1 VIAWFARNSV
11 AANLLMVT
19 ILMGGMIALSNGV
32 RLEIFPPSDP
42 DTIQVQVPLRS
53 ATPEDVELG
62 VAVRIEEAVKDLVG
76 IDRILS
82 VSREGSTNVQIEID
96 KGYDPRQ
103 LLDDIKGRVDAINT
117 FPAETEKPVI
127 SLRQRRFGVID
138 VVVAGDYSEVEIR
151 TFAEQVRDEILRID
165 GITQADLDSVRN
177 YEIAIEASPDRLREF
192 NVTLADIGRAIRE
205 SSVDLSA
212 GNVRTDGGD
221 VLIRSKGQA
230 YRRADFDAIVVKTN
244 PDGSIVRVSDIA
256 SVVDGFVEDA
266 MRTRFNGQ
274 HAAFIKVSRVGSQNA
289 IEIASAVREY
299 IDSRQATLPV
309 GLELSFWDDD
319 SARLKDRLGI
329 MTKSAIQG
337 SVLVIL
343 LLSLFLRPAV
353 GMWVFLGIPI
363 SFFGAFIVMSLLDVS
378 LNLMSAFG
386 FILVLG
392 IVVDDAIV
400 TGENIYA
407 RMREGNKGLSAAIV
421 GTKEVAI
428 PVTFGILTTI
438 AAFGP
443 LAFIEGRM
451 GDVFSQIPL
460 VVIPVLLFSL
470 VESKLILPAHLK
482 HIELHEHDQ
491 KASGFQAWQTRFAD
505 GFEEFILRYYKP
517 MLKSAIA
524 HRYAT
529 AAAFVGV
536 LIVLVTLIFS
546 GWMRFTPFPQIE
558 GETATARLTMPAGTP
573 FDVTDRHAE
582 KIFLAARE
590 LQKKYTDETTGQSM
604 VTNIL
609 TNVSAGSARVQIE
622 TVPRQDRSIE
632 FSTNALGNE
641 WRSLIGRV
649 PGAESLSFRSS
660 FFRAGDPVDVQ
671 FAGNSLET
679 LNIVG
684 EQLKEHLATY
694 PGVFEIA
701 DSLSNGKEELQ
712 IELSP
717 QGHLLGLTR
726 SEIVSQ
732 VGQAFKG
739 LQAQRIQRGRDDVR
753 VLVRFP
759 LGERSTI
766 SSLNEMLIS
775 TPTGN
780 KIPLANIAVI
790 TPGRGPAEIRRIDGY
805 RVLNVTADVD
815 KENTNTTVLMGSI
828 GAFLDDLLGKYP
840 SVSYSFEGEQRRQAE
855 TFGSLQLGIMVVM
868 FVIYCLLALPLKSY
882 TQPIVIMSVI
892 PFGIIGAVIGHW
904 LMGYSLSMLSMLG
917 LMALTGVAIN
927 DSLVLVDYVN
937 QRHRSA
943 GDKLLKAVQR
953 AGVVRFRPVLLTS
966 LTTFFGLLPLLMEKS
981 SSAQFLAPMAISLGF
996 GILFATM
1003 ITLILIP
1010 VNIIIADDIR
1020 YFFARRYDELKTVV
1034 AAQGSDQNS
1043 NEAAGRLV
1051 AENDARYPVDRHRE

>member
-1 VIAWFARNSV
+1 MISWFARNSV

-19 ILMGGMIALSNGV
+19 ILLGGILAISNGV

-42 DTIQVQVPLRS
+42 HTVEVQVPLRG

-62 VAVRIEEAVKDLVG
+62 VAVRIEEAVKDLQG
-76 IDRILS
+76 IDRLMS
-82 VSREGSTNVQIEID
+82 VSSEGSTNVRIEIE
-96 KGYDPRQ
+96 KGYDPRE
-103 LLDDIKGRVDAINT
+103 LLDDIKSRVDAINT
-117 FPAETEKPVI
+117 FPADTEKPVI

-151 TFAEQVRDEILRID
+151 TFAEQVRDELLRMED
-165 GITQADLDSVRN
+165 ITHAELDAVRQ
-177 YEIAIEASPDRLREF
+177 YEIAIEVSPDRLREF
-192 NVTLADIGRAIRE
+192 DVTLADIGRAIRE

-256 SVVDGFVEDA
+256 TVVDGFVEDA
-266 MRTRFNGQ
+266 MHTRFNGK
-274 HAAFIKVSRVGSQNA
+274 HAAFVKVSRVGDQNA
-289 IEIASAVREY
+289 IEISSKVREY
-299 IDSRQATLPV
+299 IESRQATLPV
-309 GLELSFWDDD
+309 GLELSYWDDD

-353 GMWVFLGIPI
+353 GIWVFLGIPI
-363 SFFGAFIVMSLLDVS
+363 SFFGAFVVMHLMDTS

-400 TGENIYA
+400 TGENIYS
-407 RMREGNKGLSAAIV
+407 RMREGNKGLSAAIM

-451 GDVFSQIPL
+451 GDIFSQIPL

-482 HIELHEHDQ
+482 HIELHEHDH
-491 KASGFQAWQTRFAD
+491 KATGFQAWQTRFAD
-505 GFEEFILRYYKP
+505 GFEDFILKYYKP
-517 MLKSAIA
+517 LLRSAIN
-524 HRYAT
+524 HRYST
-529 AAAFVGV
+529 AAGFIGV
-536 LIVLVTLIFS
+536 LIVLITLIFT
-546 GWMRFTPFPQIE
+546 GWTRFSPFPSIE
-558 GETATARLTMPAGTP
+558 GETSTATLTMPAGTP
-573 FDVTDRHAE
+573 FDVTNRHAE

-590 LQKKYTDETTGQSM
+590 LQDKYRDEETGQSM

-609 TNVSAGSARVQIE
+609 ANVSSGGARVQVE
-622 TVPRQDRSIE
+622 TVPRQDRTID
-632 FSTNALGNE
+632 FSTNAFGNE

-649 PGAESLSFRSS
+649 PGAESLNFRSS

-671 FAGNSLET
+671 FSGNSLET
-679 LNIVG
+679 LNAVG
-684 EQLKEHLATY
+684 EQLKEHLLTY

-726 SEIVSQ
+726 NDIVSQ

-766 SSLNEMLIS
+766 ASLNEMLIT
-775 TPTGN
+775 TPAGYS
-780 KIPLANIAVI
+780 IPLANVAEI
-790 TPGRGPAEIRRIDGY
+790 TPGRGPSQIRRIDGY

-815 KENTNTTVLMGSI
+815 KESTNTTVLMSSI
-828 GAFLDDLLGKYP
+828 SAYLDDLLVKYP
-840 SVSYSFEGEQRRQAE
+840 SVSYTFEGEQRRQAE
-855 TFGSLQLGIMVVM
+855 TFGSLQLGIMVVL
-868 FVIYCLLALPLKSY
+868 FVIYCMLALPLKSY

-892 PFGIIGAVIGHW
+892 PFGAIGAVIGHW
-904 LMGYSLSMLSMLG
+904 LMGYHLSMLSMLG

-937 QRHRSA
+937 QRHRNA
-943 GDKLLKAVQR
+943 GDGLRESVER

-966 LTTFFGLLPLLMEKS
+966 LTTFFGLLPLLTEKS
-981 SSAQFLAPMAISLGF
+981 SSAQFLVPMAISLGF
-996 GILFATM
+996 GILFATL
-1003 ITLILIP
+1003 ITLVLIP
-1010 VNIIIADDIR
+1010 VNIMIGDDIR
-1020 YFFARRYDELKTVV
+1020 RFVGHRYRNLRAAVSV
-1034 AAQGSDQNS
+1034 ADT
-1043 NEAAGRLV
+1043 
-1051 AENDARYPVDRHRE
+1051 

>member
-1 VIAWFARNSV
+1 MIAWFARNSV

-19 ILMGGMIALSNGV
+19 ILLGGILAISNGV

-42 DTIQVQVPLRS
+42 DTIEVRVPLRG

-62 VAVRIEEAVKDLVG
+62 VAVRIEEAVKDLQG
-76 IDRILS
+76 IDRLVS
-82 VSREGSTNVQIEID
+82 VSSEGSTYVRIEID
-96 KGYDPRQ
+96 KSYDPRE
-103 LLDDIKGRVDAINT
+103 LLDDIKSRVDAINT

-127 SLRQRRFGVID
+127 NLRQRRFGVID

-151 TFAEQVRDEILRID
+151 TFAEQVRDELLRIE
-165 GITQADLDSVRN
+165 GITHADLDAVRN
-177 YEIAIEASPDRLREF
+177 YEIAIEVSPDRLREF
-192 NVTLADIGRAIRE
+192 DVSLASIGQAIRE

-230 YRRADFDAIVVKTN
+230 YRRADFDEIVVKTN

-256 SVVDGFVEDA
+256 TVVDGFVEDA
-266 MRTRFNGQ
+266 MQTRFNGK
-274 HAAFIKVSRVGSQNA
+274 HSAFVQVSRVGSQNA
-289 IEIASAVREY
+289 IEISSKVRAY
-299 IDSRQATLPV
+299 IDSRQETLPV
-309 GLELSFWDDD
+309 GLELTYWDDD

-407 RMREGNKGLSAAIV
+407 RMREGNKGLSAAIQ

-482 HIELHEHDQ
+482 HIDLHEHDH
-491 KASGFQAWQTRFAD
+491 KMSGFQAWQTRFAD
-505 GFEEFILRYYKP
+505 GFEDFILKYYKP
-517 MLKSAIA
+517 LLKSAIE
-524 HRYAT
+524 HRYST
-529 AAAFVGV
+529 AAAFIGV
-536 LIVLVTLIFS
+536 LVILIALIMS
-546 GWMRFTPFPQIE
+546 GWMRFSPFPQIE
-558 GETATARLTMPAGTP
+558 GETATATLTMPAGTP
-573 FDVTDRHAE
+573 FDVTNRHAE
-582 KIFLAARE
+582 AIFVAARE
-590 LQKKYTDETTGQSM
+590 LQDKHRDEETGQSM

-609 TNVSAGSARVQIE
+609 TNVSSGSARVQME
-622 TVPRQDRSIE
+622 TVPRQDRTME

-641 WRSLIGRV
+641 WRRLIGNV
-649 PGAESLSFRSS
+649 PGAESLNFRSS

-671 FAGNSLET
+671 FSGNSLET
-679 LNIVG
+679 LNTVG
-684 EQLKEHLATY
+684 DQLKEHLATY
-694 PGVFEIA
+694 PGVYEIA

-726 SEIVSQ
+726 SDIVNQ

-739 LQAQRIQRGRDDVR
+739 LQAQRIQRGRDDIR

-766 SSLNEMLIS
+766 ASLNEMLIS
-775 TPTGN
+775 TPVGN
-780 KIPLANIAVI
+780 RIPLANVAEI
-790 TPGRGPAEIRRIDGY
+790 TPGRGPSEIRRIDGY

-815 KENTNTTVLMGSI
+815 KESTNTTVLMSSI
-828 GAFLDDLLGKYP
+828 SAFLDDLLVKYP
-840 SVSYSFEGEQRRQAE
+840 SVSYTFEGEQRRQAE
-855 TFGSLQLGIMVVM
+855 TFGSLQLGIMVVL
-868 FVIYCLLALPLKSY
+868 FVIYCMLALPLKSY

-892 PFGIIGAVIGHW
+892 PFGMIGAVIGHW

-937 QRHRSA
+937 QRHRAA
-943 GDKLLKAVQR
+943 GDDLNEAVQR

-1003 ITLILIP
+1003 ITLVLIP
-1010 VNIIIADDIR
+1010 VNIMIGDDIR
-1020 YFFARRYDELKTVV
+1020 RYFRHRYDDLKSTVS
-1034 AAQGSDQNS
+1034 AS
-1043 NEAAGRLV
+1043 
-1051 AENDARYPVDRHRE
+1051 ARSGP

>member
-1 VIAWFARNSV
+1 VISWFARNSV

-19 ILMGGMIALSNGV
+19 ILLGGILAIGNGV

-42 DTIQVQVPLRS
+42 HTIEVRVPLRG

-62 VAVRIEEAVKDLVG
+62 VAVRIEEAVKDLQG
-76 IDRILS
+76 IDRLLS
-82 VSREGSTNVQIEID
+82 VSSEGSTYVRIEIE
-96 KGYDPRQ
+96 KAYDPRQ
-103 LLDDIKGRVDAINT
+103 LLDDIKSRVDAINT
-117 FPAETEKPVI
+117 FPADTEKPVI

-151 TFAEQVRDEILRID
+151 TFAEQVRDELLRIE
-165 GITQADLDSVRN
+165 GITHADLDAVRN
-177 YEIAIEASPDRLREF
+177 YEVAIEASPDRLREF
-192 NVTLADIGRAIRE
+192 DVTLTDIGRAIRE

-230 YRRADFDAIVVKTN
+230 YRRSDFDEIVVKTN

-256 SVVDGFVEDA
+256 TVVDGFVEDA
-266 MRTRFNGQ
+266 MHTRFNGK
-274 HAAFIKVSRVGSQNA
+274 HAAFVGVSRVGDQNA
-289 IEIASAVREY
+289 IEISRKVREY
-299 IDSRQATLPV
+299 IESRQATLPV
-309 GLELSFWDDD
+309 GLELSYWDNDA
-319 SARLKDRLGI
+319 ARLQDRLGI
-329 MTKSAIQG
+329 MTKSAVQG

-353 GMWVFLGIPI
+353 AIWVFLGIPI
-363 SFFGAFIVMSLLDVS
+363 SFFGAFIVMHLMDTS

-407 RMREGNKGLSAAIV
+407 RMREGNKGLSAAIT

-451 GDVFSQIPL
+451 GDIFSQIPL

-482 HIELHEHDQ
+482 HIELHEHDD
-491 KASGFQAWQTRFAD
+491 KMTGLQAWQTRFAD
-505 GFEEFILRYYKP
+505 GFEEFILRRYKP
-517 MLKSAIA
+517 LLKAAID
-524 HRYAT
+524 HRYST
-529 AAAFVGV
+529 AAGFLGV
-536 LIVLVTLIFS
+536 LIILLTLIMS
-546 GWMRFTPFPQIE
+546 GWMRFNPFPQIE
-558 GETATARLTMPAGTP
+558 GETATATLTMPAGTP
-573 FDVTDRHAE
+573 FEVTNRHAE
-582 KIFLAARE
+582 KIFEAARE
-590 LQKKYTDETTGQSM
+590 LQDKYRDEETGQSM

-609 TNVSAGSARVQIE
+609 ATVSAGSARVQME
-622 TVPRQDRSIE
+622 TVPRQDRTIA
-632 FSTNALGNE
+632 FSTRALGNE
-641 WRSLIGRV
+641 WRSLIGLV
-649 PGAESLSFRSS
+649 PGAESLNFRSS

-671 FAGNSLET
+671 FSGNSLET
-679 LNIVG
+679 LTTVG
-684 EQLKEHLATY
+684 DELKDHLATY

-726 SEIVSQ
+726 SDIVNQ

-739 LQAQRIQRGRDDVR
+739 LQAQRIQRGRDDIR
-753 VLVRFP
+753 VIVRFP

-766 SSLNEMLIS
+766 ASLNEMLIS
-775 TPTGN
+775 TPAGN
-780 KIPLANIAVI
+780 RIPLANVAEIS
-790 TPGRGPAEIRRIDGY
+790 PGRGPSEIRRIDGY
-805 RVLNVTADVD
+805 RVLNVTADLD
-815 KENTNTTVLMGSI
+815 KEATNVTVLMTSI
-828 GAFLDDLLGKYP
+828 SAFLDDFLVKYP

-855 TFGSLQLGIMVVM
+855 TFGSLQLGIMVVL
-868 FVIYCLLALPLKSY
+868 FVIYCMLALPLKSY
-882 TQPIVIMSVI
+882 IQPVIIMTVI

-904 LMGYSLSMLSMLG
+904 LMGYWLSMLSMLG

-943 GDKLLKAVQR
+943 GDDLRESVER

-966 LTTFFGLLPLLMEKS
+966 LTTFIGLLPLLMERS

-996 GILFATM
+996 GILFATL

-1020 YFFARRYDELKTVV
+1020 RLFGRRYEDLQTAVSPQE
-1034 AAQGSDQNS
+1034 
-1043 NEAAGRLV
+1043 
-1051 AENDARYPVDRHRE
+1051 